1 MDWQEELNAVEKYI
15 SNKFIYEVFRK
26 YGFIIEN
33 QFIKLDSNIN
43 VYEACF
49 ISLVTKLYCQNYK
62 KEKDDL
68 NILEIG
74 FAYGTSA
81 LMFLNQLKEYKNN
94 KNYHIVDMNQTSQ
107 WKGIGLKN
115 LEIFKTIHN
124 IDLKYKLFEEDS
136 RIALPKL
143 TTKYDIIF
151 IDGGHSYDIVLS
163 DIINSDKLLKFNG
176 IMILDD
182 VLHSGVKNALLYFL
196 KNNKNYY
203 KIKVFER
210 NNKLN
215 LDLDKNIYDKRLKK
229 RDYFNPNSMYA
240 FIKL

>member
-115 LEIFKTIHN
+115 F
-124 IDLKYKLFEEDS
+124 
-136 RIALPKL
+136 
-143 TTKYDIIF
+143 
-151 IDGGHSYDIVLS
+151 
-163 DIINSDKLLKFNG
+163 
-176 IMILDD
+176 
-182 VLHSGVKNALLYFL
+182 
-196 KNNKNYY
+196 
-203 KIKVFER
+203 
-210 NNKLN
+210 
-215 LDLDKNIYDKRLKK
+215 
-229 RDYFNPNSMYA
+229 
-240 FIKL
+240 